1 MKFSLH
7 FGNLICLDPTE
18 AKKLAIAA
26 ETAGSESV
34 VAVEHVVIPSNY
46 STKYPYS
53 KTGRLPGN
61 EKQIGPIH
69 LPG

>member
-7 FGNLICLDPTE
+7 FGNLICPDPTE
-18 AKKLAIAA
+18 AENLAIAA
-26 ETAGSESV
+26 ETAGFESV
-34 VAVEHVVIPSNY
+34 AVVEHLVIPSNY

-53 KTGRLPGN
+53 KTGLLPGN
-61 EKQIGPIH
+61 EKLIGPIH